1 MIISR
6 AALHHFSMQ
15 SHRMRLFSTSNVV
28 VPLTNLIAV
37 SSSPPQPQP
46 SPSSSTRKIA
56 STLTKNNL
64 GTMKGNSHHNSP
76 FRYPVQQQ
84 QQQQQQQHRL
94 YSSTK
99 HSPLATDMFCRQ
111 CEQTSNHTACVS
123 VGVCGK
129 TNETSAVQDALVSI
143 IKNVS
148 HYVVAA
154 SANPNSISVVND
166 ANKWTLQ
173 AAFSTLTNVNFS
185 TERIVEFC
193 TQGEELKKELQKYVT
208 DDSNIPK
215 ILDLSNASI
224 EQVEEYGYTVSI
236 PQRATITNNEDA
248 FSLNEI
254 ATYGLKGT
262 CAYAMHC
269 YQLLAPF
276 GKTNALDNIMKDIQ
290 QMWSLLDNNTNV
302 DIDNL
307 FQSVLKVGEI
317 NASVMALLDQCH
329 VDSFGVPEPT
339 QIPVTVS
346 EGKCI
351 LVSGHDLQDLYEL
364 LKQTEGTGINVY
376 THGEM
381 MPAHTYP
388 KLRQFKH
395 LVANYGTAWQ
405 NQRFEF
411 ASFPGPIIVTTN
423 CIVEPRRNYK
433 NRLYTM
439 NEVGVDNVHHIGPD
453 RDFTNVIKDALKD
466 KGFPRTIEPPKYH
479 LAGFNHRVITPIIDQ
494 IIDAAKSGSLS
505 RIFLIGGCDGTQW
518 DRNYFTD
525 LANETPSD
533 SMILTLGCA
542 KNRLIRSKS
551 LAGALI
557 GNTGLPRVV
566 DVGQCND
573 SYSAVVVA
581 LELAKA
587 LQVESVNDLPLS
599 LAISHLE
606 QKATAVLCTL
616 LHLGVKNIRLGPSL
630 PAYISPN
637 VLDIL
642 NKKFNLLPTG
652 DSKKDL
658 QLMMDG
664 R

>member
-6 AALHHFSMQ
+6 TALHQFSIQ
-15 SHRMRLFSTSNVV
+15 SHWMRFA
-28 VPLTNLIAV
+28 VPLTELIAV
-37 SSSPPQPQP
+37 SSLQQQP
-46 SPSSSTRKIA
+46 PSSTTRTIA
-56 STLTKNNL
+56 TVTKNNL
-64 GTMKGNSHHNSP
+64 GTIEGRYRPYSS
-76 FRYPVQQQ
+76 FRYPV
-84 QQQQQQQHRL
+84 QQHRL

-129 TNETSAVQDALVSI
+129 TNETSAIQDALVSI

-154 SANPNSISVVND
+154 SSNPNSISVVND

-173 AAFSTLTNVNFS
+173 ATFSTLTNVNFS
-185 TERIVEFC
+185 SERIVEYC
-193 TQGEELKKELQKYVT
+193 IQGEQLKKELQKYVT

-215 ILDLSNASI
+215 ILDLSNESI
-224 EQVEEYGYTVSI
+224 EQVEEYGLAVSI
-236 PQRATITNNEDA
+236 PQRANITNNEDA

-269 YQLLAPF
+269 YQLLAPLA
-276 GKTNALDNIMKDIQ
+276 KTNDLDNIMKDIQ
-290 QMWSLLDNNTNV
+290 QMWSVLDNDTNV

-317 NASVMALLDQCH
+317 NASVMSLLDQCH

-339 QIPVTVS
+339 QIPVTAF

-388 KLRQFKH
+388 KLREFKH

-411 ASFPGPIIVTTN
+411 ASFPGPIVVTTN

-466 KGFPRTIEPPKYH
+466 KGFPRTIEPPRYH
-479 LAGFNHRVITPIIDQ
+479 LAGYNHRVITPIIDQ
-494 IIDAAKSGSLS
+494 IIDAANSGSLS
-505 RIFLIGGCDGTQW
+505 RIFLIGGCDGSQW

-551 LAGALI
+551 LAGAMI
-557 GNTGLPRVV
+557 GNTGLPRVI

-573 SYSAVVVA
+573 SYSAVVIA

-637 VLDIL
+637 VLDLL
-642 NKKFNLLPTG
+642 NKKYNLLPTG